1 MNSPSQNPI
10 ALTYSQQSI
19 ISSRITIPK
28 QAPYYVQRTRLM
40 SRLMDENRAKVTLI
54 AASAGFGKTT
64 LAAEWARIHADEVA
78 WLSLDIAD
86 NQLVRFWLSLR
97 ASHASFCVAGTWFYI
112 FVGSIL

>member
-19 ISSRITIPK
+19 IASRITIPK